1 MTFEE
6 FNFDDRIMEGLQAMG
21 FNNPTLVQ
29 EKVIPKILDNRDLIA
44 CAQTGTGKTA
54 AYLLPILQRIINH
67 KSEKLNTLVIA
78 PTRELAQ
85 QIDQQVEGLGY
96 FLSLSS
102 ASLYGGGSNVQ
113 WDTGKMA
120 LRKGTE
126 IIIAT
131 PGRLISHLALQ
142 HVDPSELQHL
152 ILDEADKMLDMG
164 FYEDIMRILSFLPKE
179 RQTLMFSATMP
190 GRIRDLA
197 KQIQKDS
204 EEINLSVSKLAE
216 GVLQGAYMVYD
227 NQKTGLIKH
236 LVTGKQLSSVLIF
249 SATKKAVKDMT
260 GELQKLDLKADQ
272 IHSDREQ
279 DERRE
284 VLRAFKNR
292 KIQILVATDVL
303 SRGIDV
309 EDIDLVINYDVP
321 QDPEDYI
328 HRVGRTARAE
338 QTGVAITF
346 ITQKDQH
353 KFQRIERFLDIDIRK
368 FPLPSQLGEGPE
380 YKPGKSKPRSG
391 SYGKGKPPRG
401 NKSRQ
406 QGRGKRM
413 NDKKGNYR
421 GKR

>member
-1 MTFEE
+1 
-6 FNFDDRIMEGLQAMG
+6 MG
-21 FNNPTLVQ
+21 YITPTIVQ
-29 EKVIPKILDNRDLIA
+29 EKVIPQILNNRDVIA

-54 AYLLPILQRIINH
+54 AYLLPIFQRIIT
-67 KSEKLNTLVIA
+67 SESDKLNTLIIA

-96 FLSLSS
+96 FLPFSS

-131 PGRLISHLALQ
+131 PGRLISHLALK
-142 HVDPSELQHL
+142 HVDPSELKHL

-164 FYEDIMRILSFLPKE
+164 FHEDIMRILSFLPKE

-197 KQIQKDS
+197 RKIQTEP
-204 EEINLSVSKLAE
+204 EEINLSVSQLAE
-216 GVLQGAYMVYD
+216 GVLQGAYMTYD
-227 NQKTGLIKH
+227 QQKIGLIKH
-236 LVTGKQLSSVLIF
+236 LVTGKQLPSILIF

-260 GELQKLDLKADQ
+260 RELQKLDFKADEV
-272 IHSDREQ
+272 HSDRDQ
-279 DERRE
+279 ADRGQ
-284 VLRAFKNR
+284 VLRKFKNR
-292 KIQILVATDVL
+292 EIQILVATDVL

-338 QTGVAITF
+338 QTGVALTF
-346 ITQKDQH
+346 ITPKDQH
-353 KFQRIERFLDIDIRK
+353 QFQRIERFLDMEIRK
-368 FPLPSQLGEGPE
+368 FPLPQHLGEGPE
-380 YKPGKSKPRSG
+380 YKPGKSRPGTG
-391 SYGKGKPPRG
+391 SYDKGKPSRD
-401 NKSRQ
+401 NKSHQ
-406 QGRGKRM
+406 QGKGKRM
-413 NDKKGNYR
+413 NEKKGNYR